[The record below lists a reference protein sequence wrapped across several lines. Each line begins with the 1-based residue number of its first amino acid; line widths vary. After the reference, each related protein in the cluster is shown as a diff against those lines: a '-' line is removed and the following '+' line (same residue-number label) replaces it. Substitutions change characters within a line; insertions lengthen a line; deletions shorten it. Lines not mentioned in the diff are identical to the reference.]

1 MSQEKILSLDD
12 LTRKSA
18 QLRKQGKRIVLCHGT
33 FDLMHT
39 GHIRYL
45 KSARE
50 KGDIL
55 FVSVTADSFVNKG
68 PGRPVF
74 PQELRAENLS
84 SLACVDY
91 VSINHAPTAVNVIF
105 DLKPHAYAK
114 GNDYKNLDGDVTG
127 NIHLEKKAVEEGGG
141 EIIFTDEITF
151 SSTELLNDHF
161 GVFPDETKQY
171 LQKFSKKY
179 NDVKIIEMLN
189 SLKPLKVLVV
199 GDTIIDEYHFTTP
212 LGQSAKGTHLAVQYN
227 YRERFLGGGL
237 AITNHV
243 AGFVEGATI
252 VSGLGREKENEEF
265 IRSNLARNIS
275 PEFYYFVDAPTVV
288 KQRFVDS
295 DLNKLFEVYLYDED
309 SKLENSGESACSWLD
324 KNVEDYDVVIVSD
337 FGNGFVTPEM
347 IEPICNRSR
356 YLAVNTQI
364 NSGNRGYHAITR
376 YPRADFVSLNEPEAR
391 LATHNRH
398 DPIEHV
404 AQNLADRLK
413 AKHFAVTQGTKGVML
428 LDNERGETYTIPA
441 LSTKVLD
448 RVGAGDAFLSFSAMC
463 LGKGI
468 APEAAAF
475 IGSAAA
481 ALDVQIVCNKEPIS
495 SGNLLKYLGTL
506 LK

>member
-1 MSQEKILSLDD
+1 MSQEKILSLVD

-18 QLRKQGKRIVLCHGT
+18 QLREEGKRIVLCHGT

-55 FVSVTADSFVNKG
+55 FVTVTADTFVNKG

-74 PQELRAENLS
+74 PQELSAENLS
-84 SLACVDY
+84 SLACVDF
-91 VSINHAPTAVNVIF
+91 VSINDAPTAVNVISE
-105 DLKPHAYAK
+105 LKPHAYAK
-114 GNDYKNLDGDVTG
+114 GNDYKKLDNDATG

-141 EIIFTDEITF
+141 EIIFTNEITF

-189 SLKPLKVLVV
+189 SLKSLKVLVI

-212 LGQSAKGTHLAVQYN
+212 LGQSAKGTHLAVKYN
-227 YRERFLGGGL
+227 YRERFLGGSL
-237 AITNHV
+237 AISNHV
-243 AGFVEGATI
+243 AGFVAGATI
-252 VSGLGREKENEEF
+252 VSGLGREKESEKF
-265 IRSNLARNIS
+265 IRSNLAGNVS

-288 KQRFVDS
+288 KQRFVDA

-309 SKLENSGESACSWLD
+309 SKLENSGDDICSWLD
-324 KNVEDYDVVIVSD
+324 KNVGDFDVVIVSD
-337 FGNGFVTPEM
+337 FGNGFITPEM
-347 IEPICNRSR
+347 IEPICKYSK

-376 YPRADFVSLNEPEAR
+376 YPRADFVSLNGPEAR

-398 DPIEHV
+398 DPLEQV
-404 AQNLADRLK
+404 AQNLAARLK
-413 AKHFAVTQGTKGVML
+413 TRHFAVTMGTKGVVL
-428 LDNERGETYTIPA
+428 LDNEGGQTYTVPA

-448 RVGAGDAFLSFSAMC
+448 RVGAGDAFLAFSAMC

-468 APEAAAF
+468 SPEATAF

>member
-1 MSQEKILSLDD
+1 MSQEKILSPLD
-12 LTRKSA
+12 LAQKSA
-18 QLRKQGKRIVLCHGT
+18 QFRKEGKRIVLCHGT

-50 KGDIL
+50 KGDVL
-55 FVSVTADSFVNKG
+55 FVTVTADAFVNKG

-84 SLACVDY
+84 SLACVDF
-91 VSINHAPTAVNVIF
+91 VSINNAPTAVNVISE
-105 DLKPHAYAK
+105 LKPHTYAK
-114 GNDYKNLDGDVTG
+114 GNDYKNLEDDVTG
-127 NIHLEKKAVEEGGG
+127 NIHLEKQAVEEGGG

-199 GDTIIDEYHFTTP
+199 GDTIIDEYHFATP

-252 VSGLGREKENEEF
+252 VSGLGREKGSEEF
-265 IRSNLARNIS
+265 IRSNLAGNIF
-275 PEFYYFVDAPTVV
+275 PEFYYFENAPTVV

-295 DLNKLFEVYLYDED
+295 DLNKLFEVYLYNED
-309 SKLENSGESACSWLD
+309 SKLENSGEDICSWLD
-324 KNVEDYDVVIVSD
+324 KNVAGFDVVIVSD
-337 FGNGFVTPEM
+337 FGNGFITPEM
-347 IEPICNRSR
+347 IEPICKRSR

-398 DPIEHV
+398 DPIENV
-404 AQNLADRLK
+404 ARNLADRLK
-413 AKHFAVTQGTKGVML
+413 AKHFAVTRGTKGVML
-428 LDNERGETYTIPA
+428 LDNEGGETYAVPA

-468 APEAAAF
+468 SPEAAAF

-481 ALDVQIVCNKEPIS
+481 ALDVQIVCNKEPIR

>member
-1 MSQEKILSLDD
+1 MSQEKILSLVD
-12 LTRKSA
+12 LAKKSA
-18 QLRKQGKRIVLCHGT
+18 QLRKEGKRVVLCHGT

-50 KGDIL
+50 KGDVL
-55 FVSVTADSFVNKG
+55 FVTVTADTFVNKG

-74 PQELRAENLS
+74 SQELRAENLS
-84 SLACVDY
+84 SLACVDF
-91 VSINHAPTAVNVIF
+91 VSINNAPTAVNVISEI
-105 DLKPHAYAK
+105 KPHSYAK
-114 GNDYKNLDGDVTG
+114 GNDYKNLEDDVTG
-127 NIHLEKKAVEEGGG
+127 NIHLEKQAVEKGGG

-161 GVFPDETKQY
+161 GVFPEKTKKY
-171 LQKFSKKY
+171 LQKFSKKF
-179 NDVKIIEMLN
+179 NDVKIIEILQ
-189 SLKPLKVLVV
+189 SLKQLKVLVI

-227 YRERFLGGGL
+227 YCERFLGGSL
-237 AITNHV
+237 AISNHV
-243 AGFVEGATI
+243 AGFVENATI
-252 VSGLGREKENEEF
+252 VSGLGKEKENEEF
-265 IRSNLARNIS
+265 IRSNLAENIF
-275 PEFYYFVDAPTVV
+275 PEFYYFIDAPTVV

-295 DLNKLFEVYLYDED
+295 DLNKLFEVYLYKDD
-309 SKLENSGESACSWLD
+309 SKLENSGEEVCSWLD
-324 KNVEDYDVVIVSD
+324 KNVADFDVVIVSD
-337 FGNGFVTPEM
+337 FGNGFITPEM
-347 IEPICNRSR
+347 IEPICKHSQ

-391 LATHNRH
+391 LAIHNRH
-398 DPIEHV
+398 EPIENV
-404 AQNLADRLK
+404 AQNLAARLK
-413 AKHFAVTQGTKGVML
+413 ARHFAVTMGTKGVML
-428 LDNERGETYTIPA
+428 LDNEEKQTFKVPA

-463 LGKGI
+463 LGKGVS
-468 APEAAAF
+468 PEAAAF
-475 IGSAAA
+475 VGSAAA

>member
-1 MSQEKILSLDD
+1 MSQEKILSLID
-12 LTRKSA
+12 LAQKSA
-18 QLRKQGKRIVLCHGT
+18 QLREKGKRIVLCHGT

-50 KGDIL
+50 KGDVL
-55 FVSVTADSFVNKG
+55 FVTVTADAFVNKG

-84 SLACVDY
+84 SLACVDF
-91 VSINHAPTAVNVIF
+91 VSINHAPTAVNVISQ
-105 DLKPHAYAK
+105 LKPHAYAK
-114 GNDYKNLDGDVTG
+114 GNDYKNLDEDVTG
-127 NIHLEKKAVEEGGG
+127 NIYLEKKAVEEGGG

-161 GVFPDETKQY
+161 GVFPNETKQY

-179 NDVKIIEMLN
+179 NDVEIIEMLK

-212 LGQSAKGTHLAVQYN
+212 LGQSAKGGHLSVQYN
-227 YRERFLGGGL
+227 YRERFLGGAL
-237 AITNHV
+237 AISNHL
-243 AGFVEGATI
+243 AGFVESVTI
-252 VSGLGREKENEEF
+252 VSGLGKEKESEGF
-265 IRSNLARNIS
+265 IRSNLAGNIS
-275 PEFYYFVDAPTVV
+275 PKFYYFDDAPTVV
-288 KQRFVDS
+288 KQRFVDA
-295 DLNKLFEVYLYDED
+295 DINKLFEVYLYKDD
-309 SKLENSGESACSWLD
+309 SKLENAGREIYSWLEI
-324 KNVEDYDVVIVSD
+324 NVENFDVVIASD

-347 IEPICNRSR
+347 IEPLCNSSR

-391 LATHNRH
+391 LANHNRH

-404 AQNLADRLK
+404 VKSLADRLK
-413 AKHFAVTQGTKGVML
+413 TRHFAVTQGTKGGMMFDIENGKKYKV
-428 LDNERGETYTIPA
+428 PA

-448 RVGAGDAFLSFSAMC
+448 RVGAGDAFLSFASMC
-463 LGKGI
+463 LGGGL
-468 APEAAAF
+468 PSDVAAF
-475 IGSAAA
+475 VGSAAA

-495 SGNLLKYLGTL
+495 SGNLFKYLGVL

>member
-12 LTRKSA
+12 LSQKSA
-18 QLRKQGKRIVLCHGT
+18 QLRKEGKRIVLCHGT

-50 KGDIL
+50 KGDVL
-55 FVSVTADSFVNKG
+55 FVTVTADTFVNKG

-84 SLACVDY
+84 SLACVDF
-91 VSINHAPTAVNVIF
+91 VSINNAPTAVNVLL

-114 GNDYKNLDGDVTG
+114 GNDYKNLEDDVTG
-127 NIHLEKKAVEEGGG
+127 NIHLEKQAVEEGGG

-161 GVFPDETKQY
+161 GVFPDETRQY
-171 LQKFSKKY
+171 LQKTSKKY
-179 NDVKIIEMLN
+179 SDTDIIEMLN
-189 SLKPLKVLVV
+189 GLKKLKVLVV

-227 YRERFLGGGL
+227 YRERFLGGAL
-237 AITNHV
+237 AISNHL
-243 AGFVEGATI
+243 AGFVDSVTV
-252 VSGLGREKENEEF
+252 VSGLGKEKGSEDF
-265 IRSNLARNIS
+265 IRSNLAENIS
-275 PEFYYFVDAPTVV
+275 PNFYYFEDAPTVV
-288 KQRFVDS
+288 KQRFVDA
-295 DLNKLFEVYLYDED
+295 DLNKFFEVYLYKDD
-309 SKLENSGESACSWLD
+309 SKLENSGGEINSWLD
-324 KNVEDYDVVIVSD
+324 KNVENFDVVIASD
-337 FGNGFVTPEM
+337 FGNGFITPEM
-347 IEPICNRSR
+347 IEPLCSRSR

-391 LATHNRH
+391 LANHNRH

-404 AQNLADRLK
+404 VKNLADRLNTRY
-413 AKHFAVTQGTKGVML
+413 FAVTQGTKGVMMF
-428 LDNERGETYTIPA
+428 DSEKGEKYKTPA

-448 RVGAGDAFLSFSAMC
+448 RVGAGDAFLSFASMC
-463 LGKGI
+463 LGGGLSPDI
-468 APEAAAF
+468 AAF

-495 SGNLLKYLGTL
+495 SGNLFKYLGVL

>member
-1 MSQEKILSLDD
+1 
-12 LTRKSA
+12 
-18 QLRKQGKRIVLCHGT
+18 
-33 FDLMHT
+33 
-39 GHIRYL
+39 
-45 KSARE
+45 
-50 KGDIL
+50 
-55 FVSVTADSFVNKG
+55 
-68 PGRPVF
+68 
-74 PQELRAENLS
+74 
-84 SLACVDY
+84 
-91 VSINHAPTAVNVIF
+91 
-105 DLKPHAYAK
+105 
-114 GNDYKNLDGDVTG
+114 
-127 NIHLEKKAVEEGGG
+127 
-141 EIIFTDEITF
+141 
-151 SSTELLNDHF
+151 
-161 GVFPDETKQY
+161 
-171 LQKFSKKY
+171 
-179 NDVKIIEMLN
+179 MLN

-227 YRERFLGGGL
+227 YCERFLGGGL

-243 AGFVEGATI
+243 AGFVEKATI
-252 VSGLGREKENEEF
+252 ASGLGREKESEEF
-265 IRSNLARNIS
+265 IRSNLAENIS
-275 PEFYYFVDAPTVV
+275 PEFYYFVNAPTVV
-288 KQRFVDS
+288 KRRFVDS

-309 SKLENSGESACSWLD
+309 SNLENSGEDICFWLD
-324 KNVEDYDVVIVSD
+324 KNVEDFDVVIVSD
-337 FGNGFVTPEM
+337 FGNGFITPEM

-404 AQNLADRLK
+404 VQSLATRLK
-413 AKHFAVTQGTKGVML
+413 AKHFAVTRGTKGVML
-428 LDNERGETYTIPA
+428 LDNESGETYTVPA

-468 APEAAAF
+468 SPEAAAF
-475 IGSAAA
+475 IASAAA

>member
-1 MSQEKILSLDD
+1 MSQEKILSLVD

-18 QLRKQGKRIVLCHGT
+18 QLRKEGKRIVLCHGT

-50 KGDIL
+50 KGDVL
-55 FVSVTADSFVNKG
+55 FVTVTADAFVNKG

-74 PQELRAENLS
+74 PEELRAENLS
-84 SLACVDY
+84 SLACVDF
-91 VSINHAPTAVNVIF
+91 VSINNAPTAVNVIS

-114 GNDYKNLDGDVTG
+114 GNDYKNLEDDVTG
-127 NIHLEKKAVEEGGG
+127 NIHLEKQAVEEGGG

-179 NDVKIIEMLN
+179 NDVKIIEILN
-189 SLKPLKVLVV
+189 SLRQLKVLVI

-227 YRERFLGGGL
+227 YRERFLGGSL
-237 AITNHV
+237 AISNHV

-265 IRSNLARNIS
+265 IRTNLAGNIS
-275 PEFYYFVDAPTVV
+275 PEFYYFENAPTVV

-295 DLNKLFEVYLYDED
+295 DLNKLFEVYLYNED
-309 SKLENSGESACSWLD
+309 SKLENSGKDICSWLD
-324 KNVEDYDVVIVSD
+324 KNVAGFDVVIVSD
-337 FGNGFVTPEM
+337 FGNGFITPEM
-347 IEPICNRSR
+347 IEPICKRSR

-398 DPIEHV
+398 DPIESV
-404 AQNLADRLK
+404 ARSLADRLK
-413 AKHFAVTQGTKGVML
+413 AKHFAVTMGTKGIML
-428 LDNERGETYTIPA
+428 LDNVEDQTYVVPA

-448 RVGAGDAFLSFSAMC
+448 RVGAGDAFLSFSAIC

-468 APEAAAF
+468 FPEAAAF
-475 IGSAAA
+475 VGSAAA
-481 ALDVQIVCNKEPIS
+481 ALDVQIVCNKEPIR

>member
-1 MSQEKILSLDD
+1 MSQEKILSLAD
-12 LTRKSA
+12 LSQKSA
-18 QLRKQGKRIVLCHGT
+18 QLRKEGKRIILCHGT

-50 KGDIL
+50 KGDVLI
-55 FVSVTADSFVNKG
+55 VTVTADTFVNKG

-74 PQELRAENLS
+74 PQDLRAENLS
-84 SLACVDY
+84 SLACVDF
-91 VSINHAPTAVNVIF
+91 VSINHAPTAVNVIS

-114 GNDYKNLDGDVTG
+114 GNDYKILEDDVTG
-127 NIHLEKKAVEEGGG
+127 NIHLEKKAVEESGG

-171 LQKFSKKY
+171 LQKFSKKF
-179 NDVKIIEMLN
+179 NDVKIIEILN
-189 SLKPLKVLVV
+189 SLKQLKVLVI

-227 YRERFLGGGL
+227 YRERFLGGSL
-237 AITNHV
+237 AIVNHV
-243 AGFVEGATI
+243 AGFVESATI

-265 IRSNLARNIS
+265 IRSNLAGNIF
-275 PEFYYFVDAPTVV
+275 PEFYYFINAPTVV
-288 KQRFVDS
+288 KQRFVDA
-295 DLNKLFEVYLYDED
+295 DLNKLFEVYLYKDD
-309 SKLENSGESACSWLD
+309 SKLENSGKEVCSWLE
-324 KNVEDYDVVIVSD
+324 KNVADFDVVIVSD

-347 IEPICNRSR
+347 IEPICKHSR

-398 DPIEHV
+398 DPIENV
-404 AQNLADRLK
+404 ARSLASRLGT
-413 AKHFAVTQGTKGVML
+413 KHFA
-428 LDNERGETYTIPA
+428 
-441 LSTKVLD
+441 
-448 RVGAGDAFLSFSAMC
+448 
-463 LGKGI
+463 
-468 APEAAAF
+468 
-475 IGSAAA
+475 
-481 ALDVQIVCNKEPIS
+481 
-495 SGNLLKYLGTL
+495 
-506 LK
+506 

>member
-1 MSQEKILSLDD
+1 MSQEKILSLVD

-18 QLRKQGKRIVLCHGT
+18 QLRQEGKRIVLCHGT

-50 KGDIL
+50 KGDVL
-55 FVSVTADSFVNKG
+55 FVTVTADTFVNKG
-68 PGRPVF
+68 PGRPIF

-84 SLACVDY
+84 SLACVDF
-91 VSINHAPTAVNVIF
+91 VSINNAPTAVNVLL

-114 GNDYKNLDGDVTG
+114 GNDYKNLEDDVTG
-127 NIHLEKKAVEEGGG
+127 NIHLEKQAVEEGGG

-161 GVFPDETKQY
+161 GVFPDKTKQY

-179 NDVKIIEMLN
+179 NDVKIIETLN
-189 SLKPLKVLVV
+189 SLRQLKVLVI

-227 YRERFLGGGL
+227 YRERFLGGSL
-237 AITNHV
+237 AISNHV

-265 IRSNLARNIS
+265 IRSNLAENIS
-275 PEFYYFVDAPTVV
+275 PEFYYFENAPTVV

-295 DLNKLFEVYLYDED
+295 DLNKLFEVYLYNED
-309 SKLENSGESACSWLD
+309 SKLENSGKDICSWLD
-324 KNVEDYDVVIVSD
+324 KNVADFDVVIVSD
-337 FGNGFVTPEM
+337 FGNGFITPEM
-347 IEPICNRSR
+347 IESICKHSR

-398 DPIEHV
+398 DPIESV
-404 AQNLADRLK
+404 ARNLADRLK
-413 AKHFAVTQGTKGVML
+413 VKHFAVTMGTKGIML
-428 LDNERGETYTIPA
+428 LDNVEGQTYIVPA

-448 RVGAGDAFLSFSAMC
+448 RVGAGDAFLSFSAIC
-463 LGKGI
+463 LGKGVS
-468 APEAAAF
+468 PEAAAF
-475 IGSAAA
+475 VGSAAA
-481 ALDVQIVCNKEPIS
+481 ALDVQIVCNKEPIR

>member
-1 MSQEKILSLDD
+1 MSQEKILSLVD
-12 LTRKSA
+12 LAQKSA
-18 QLRKQGKRIVLCHGT
+18 QIRKEGKRIVLCHGT

-50 KGDIL
+50 KGDVL
-55 FVSVTADSFVNKG
+55 FVTVTADAFVNKG

-84 SLACVDY
+84 SLACVDF
-91 VSINHAPTAVNVIF
+91 VSINHAPTAVNVISE
-105 DLKPHAYAK
+105 LKPHAYSK
-114 GNDYKNLDGDVTG
+114 GNDYKNLDEDVTG

-161 GVFPDETKQY
+161 GVFPNETKQY

-179 NDVKIIEMLN
+179 NDAKIIEMLN

-212 LGQSAKGTHLAVQYN
+212 LGNSAKGNHLSVQYN
-227 YRERFLGGGL
+227 YRERFLGGSL

-243 AGFVEGATI
+243 SGFVEKVKI
-252 VSGLGREKENEEF
+252 VSGLGREKESEEF
-265 IRSNLARNIS
+265 IRANLPKNIS

-295 DLNKLFEVYLYDED
+295 DLNKLFEVYMYDENP
-309 SKLENSGESACSWLD
+309 KLENSGEDICNWLD
-324 KNVEDYDVVIVSD
+324 QNVEDFDVVIVSD
-337 FGNGFVTPEM
+337 FGNGFITPEM

-391 LATHNRH
+391 LATHNRR
-398 DPIEHV
+398 DSIEHL
-404 AQNLADRLK
+404 AQNLAAQLSV
-413 AKHFAVTQGTKGVML
+413 KHFAVTRGTKGVML
-428 LDNERGETYTIPA
+428 LDNEGGKTYTVPA

-448 RVGAGDAFLSFSAMC
+448 RVGAGDAFLAFSAMC

-468 APEAAAF
+468 SPEAAVF
-475 IGSAAA
+475 VGSAAA
-481 ALDVQIVCNKEPIS
+481 ALDVQIVCNKKPIS
-495 SGNLLKYLGTL
+495 SGDLLKYLGTL